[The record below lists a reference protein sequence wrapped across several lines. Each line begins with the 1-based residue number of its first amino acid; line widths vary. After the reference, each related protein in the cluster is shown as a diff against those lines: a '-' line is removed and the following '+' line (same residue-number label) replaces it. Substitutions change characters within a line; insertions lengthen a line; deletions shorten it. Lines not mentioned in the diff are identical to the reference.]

1 MVFPFRF
8 LDRKIVVAGKS
19 PLHQPVVNK
28 FPVLI
33 TIGAKPVAGVIV
45 PFIDETNRNAI
56 FRERSQLFDQPI
68 LELLRPFARR
78 ERDDL
83 GAAMNEFRAV
93 CLLRDFLPPECPNLK
108 ACGLPTVPL

>member
-1 MVFPFRF
+1 M
-8 LDRKIVVAGKS
+8 
-19 PLHQPVVNK
+19 
-28 FPVLI
+28 
-33 TIGAKPVAGVIV
+33 GAKPVAGVIV
-45 PFIDETNRNAI
+45 PFTDETNRNAI